1 MAFTLRITLPRI
13 THGAYVIN
21 LNDKKSK
28 VTRWISF
35 FLIQY
40 ISQEV
45 SNKIKYKSIIS
56 KVFRK

>member
-13 THGAYVIN
+13 THEAYVIN

-28 VTRWISF
+28 VTRWISV

-40 ISQEV
+40 ISQKV
-45 SNKIKYKSIIS
+45 SNKIK
-56 KVFRK
+56 